1 MQGFDYARAETELLI
16 PDDFDV
22 LAMVAIGRRAPAEKL
37 PEKYPEM
44 EHPNSRRPLNEIVF
58 VGAFGRSV
66 PGCLD
71 IA

>member
-58 VGAFGRSV
+58 VRAFGRSV
-66 PGCLD
+66 PGLH
-71 IA
+71 